1 MTGYSTTLNSGYGQ
15 GVYVAS
21 ASSEYSS
28 GGATYPNAWYAFD
41 KSASTSWVAANGGYN
56 TSSPYNYTGSVRTV
70 DVNGTS
76 YSGDWLQIQMPSS
89 IILSTYSIKDSGDA
103 QKGPGAWS
111 ILGSRDGAIWFL
123 VDQRSGVAYSTSL
136 LNFSVTSAQA
146 FTYYRMVITNAT
158 GTGTFPELIEWTLNG
173 SIEGPSV
180 SADGRL
186 GLGVSNPVQALEV
199 AGSAVVAGTVSSGSP
214 FTFKNALYNGDM
226 RIAQRGATVN
236 YPSGVYTLDR
246 WYFTNY
252 GSGSTQASIS
262 QIQSGLANFSN
273 ALQMASLSSTS
284 ANYWLSQSLETRD
297 VVRFQGQPVTL
308 SFWYKFAPGFTN
320 STVVNIVYNSS
331 VDAKITDSSVS
342 STTAATYTLP
352 NQVVWTYATVPA
364 FIASSAQSLAIQFTT
379 VNNVIA
385 GAAFILT
392 GVQLEK
398 GSVATPFEVRPYGVE
413 LQLCQRYYQ
422 TVLQAAL
429 YRRYVANVDR
439 QPITFPPMRVA
450 PTGTAVALGT
460 PTNLSTIAFTSY
472 GVMSGYL
479 DVGYTA
485 AGTGV
490 VDIPSG
496 VNLNLSAE
504 L

>member
-1 MTGYSTTLNSGYGQ
+1 MVIGISYNSAVPA
-15 GVYVAS
+15 VY
-21 ASSEYSS
+21 E
-28 GGATYPNAWYAFD
+28 WIL
-41 KSASTSWVAANGGYN
+41 
-56 TSSPYNYTGSVRTV
+56 
-70 DVNGTS
+70 NGT
-76 YSGDWLQIQMPSS
+76 
-89 IILSTYSIKDSGDA
+89 
-103 QKGPGAWS
+103 
-111 ILGSRDGAIWFL
+111 
-123 VDQRSGVAYSTSL
+123 
-136 LNFSVTSAQA
+136 
-146 FTYYRMVITNAT
+146 
-158 GTGTFPELIEWTLNG
+158 
-173 SIEGPSV
+173 IEGPSV

-186 GLGVSNPVQALEV
+186 GVGVSNPVQALEV
-199 AGSAVVAGTVSSGSP
+199 AGSAVVAGTLSAGNP
-214 FTFKNALYNGDM
+214 LMFRNALYNGDM
-226 RIAQRGATVN
+226 RIAQRGTTGLT
-236 YPSGVYTLDR
+236 SGYTLDR
-246 WYFTNY
+246 WLVSNYGAGGAYFT
-252 GSGSTQASIS
+252 IS

-273 ALQMASLSSTS
+273 ALQLQQSSTS
-284 ANYWLSQSLETRD
+284 SMFFFLQQSLETRD
-297 VVRFQGQPVTL
+297 VVRFQGQPVTV
-308 SFWYKFAPGFTN
+308 SFWYRIPVSFTGSIFSQLN
-320 STVVNIVYNSS
+320 WSTA
-331 VDAKITDSSVS
+331 VDTALRDAGITY
-342 STTAATYTLP
+342 TTAAQVTLT
-352 NQVVWTYATVPA
+352 NTTAWTYA
-364 FIASSAQSLAIQFTT
+364 SFTT
-379 VNNVIA
+379 FVPSTAQALSVMFTNYPPGGSTVN
-385 GAAFILT
+385 GAQFQLT